1 VDKLGVPLPSSVP
14 RIYGSESSTNIPH
27 SHNRTSQG
35 VAHVMHPA
43 VYHDKDNIVG
53 FRRKPCVHDRWDY
66 YLTSPYRASTQLMSH
81 TFIQHDGTRQLTQW
95 LRKQGHLALSDI
107 QRQFPIIPHFI
118 RLLRW
123 GILDRS
129 QYRRKRP
136 PATLPSSLS
145 STGVRWRHSGAKAGV

>member
-1 VDKLGVPLPSSVP
+1 MSGGYTGIHQFPALA
-14 RIYGSESSTNIPH
+14 RIYGPESSTNIPH
-27 SHNRTSQG
+27 IIAFIKRLPTWCTRRYIMRRTTLVLG
-35 VAHVMHPA
+35 RNDAFMITETTIWLA
-43 VYHDKDNIVG
+43 RIE
-53 FRRKPCVHDRWDY
+53 R
-66 YLTSPYRASTQLMSH
+66 STQLMPH

-136 PATLPSSLS
+136 SATLPSSLS
-145 STGVRWRHSGAKAGV
+145 STGVRWRHSGARTGV